1 MSNLIIVTTTKD
13 GQGSTSFAAA
23 LGAALAKDQTVLAI
37 DADMSGT
44 GNLVEMMGISRAGHD
59 GLQRLMGADSF
70 TPEMLLEVAVA
81 HPTNS
86 NLGAIPGLRGTC
98 GRAPYRFL
106 DSIGPAA
113 KAMNVDH
120 VIIDLGSGLAH
131 PEQTSLRRAA
141 ETMTKYASRL
151 FVVITD
157 SPSRLVPSIDILR
170 NAKLPGAELII
181 FETRRGAL
189 KRQAQQL
196 ISESLP
202 EIHSNVF
209 LPWDPK
215 KAASAEDHQK
225 PMSYAENL
233 VDFLQLKT
241 LARSKAK

>member
-23 LGAALAKDQTVLAI
+23 LASSLAHDQTVLAI

-44 GNLVEMMGISRAGHD
+44 GNLVEFMGIPRGGHED
-59 GLQRLMGADSF
+59 LTRLMGADSF
-70 TPEMLLEVAVA
+70 TPEMLLEVAVQ
-81 HPTNS
+81 HPANA

-98 GRAPYRFL
+98 GRAPYLFL
-106 DSIGPAA
+106 ASIAPAA
-113 KAMNVDH
+113 KALDVDH
-120 VIIDLGSGLAH
+120 VVIDLGSGLAH
-131 PEQTSLRRAA
+131 PGQTSLRRAA
-141 ETMTKYASRL
+141 ETMTQYANRL
-151 FVVITD
+151 FVVMTD

-196 ISESLP
+196 IAEALP
-202 EIHSNVF
+202 EIRSNVF

-215 KAASAEDHQK
+215 KAQSAEDSQK

-233 VDFLQLKT
+233 IDFLQLRTPLKGK
-241 LARSKAK
+241 SK

>member
-1 MSNLIIVTTTKD
+1 MSNLILVTTTKD

-23 LGAALAKDQTVLAI
+23 LAWSLAHSQTVLAI

-44 GNLVEMMGISRAGHD
+44 GNLVEFLGISRSGHE
-59 GLQRLMGADSF
+59 GLTRLMGADSF
-70 TPEMLLEVAVA
+70 TPEMLLEVAVP
-81 HPTNS
+81 HPANA

-98 GRAPYRFL
+98 GRATYRFL
-106 DSIGPAA
+106 ASIAPAA
-113 KAMNVDH
+113 KALDVDH

-141 ETMTKYASRL
+141 ETLTQYANRL

-181 FETRRGAL
+181 FETRRGTL

-196 ISESLP
+196 VSEALP
-202 EIHSNVF
+202 EIRQNVF
-209 LPWDPK
+209 LPWDTK
-215 KAASAEDHQK
+215 KAQAAEDHQK

-233 VDFLQLKT
+233 IDFLQLKT
-241 LARSKAK
+241 PVRSKP

>member
-1 MSNLIIVTTTKD
+1 MSNLILVTTTKD

-23 LGAALAKDQTVLAI
+23 LATALAHDQTVLAI

-44 GNLVEMMGISRAGHD
+44 GNLVEFMGISRAGHD
-59 GLQRLMGADSF
+59 GLTRLMGADAF
-70 TPEMLLEVAVA
+70 TPQMLIDVAVP
-81 HPTNS
+81 HPANPK
-86 NLGAIPGLRGTC
+86 LGAIPGLRGTC
-98 GRAPYRFL
+98 GRATYRFL
-106 DSIGPAA
+106 ALIAPAA
-113 KAMNVDH
+113 KALDVDH
-120 VIIDLGSGLAH
+120 VVIDLGSGLAH

-141 ETMTKYASRL
+141 ETMTQYANRL

-189 KRQAQQL
+189 KRQAQTL
-196 ISESLP
+196 ISEALP
-202 EIHSNVF
+202 EIRQNVF

-233 VDFLQLKT
+233 IDFLQLKSLGRGKT
-241 LARSKAK
+241 K

>member
-23 LGAALAKDQTVLAI
+23 LAFSLAHEQTVLAI

-44 GNLVEMMGISRAGHD
+44 GNLVEFLGVSRANHEGMT
-59 GLQRLMGADSF
+59 RLMGADSF
-70 TPEMLLEVAVA
+70 TPEMLLDIAVA
-81 HPTNS
+81 HPINPK
-86 NLGAIPGLRGTC
+86 LGAIPGLRGTC
-98 GRAPYRFL
+98 GRAPYKFL
-106 DSIGPAA
+106 NLIAPAA
-113 KAMNVDH
+113 KLIDVDH
-120 VIIDLGSGLAH
+120 VVIDLGSGLAH

-141 ETMTKYASRL
+141 ETLTQYANRL

-181 FETRRGAL
+181 FETRHGAL
-189 KRQAQQL
+189 KRDAQRL
-196 ISESLP
+196 ISEALP
-202 EIHSNVF
+202 EIKQNVF
-209 LPWDPK
+209 LPWDAK

-233 VDFLQLKT
+233 IDFLQLRT
-241 LARSKAK
+241 GRKAK